1 MLTIRKASLKDYKTI
16 INVMEESAT
25 EEELRG
31 FVPPEGTSSK
41 FLEELKEALTHSNH
55 GVVIAEKQGIAL
67 GFAYYRIEDD
77 FVEIEEVD
85 VRKKNQ
91 GQGVG
96 RALVQNIESV
106 ARERG
111 LNRFVTGTSV
121 NKEGRLWRA
130 YGFWIHMGFKDTER
144 IDGTHGLTYVK
155 FVKQLRNAAD

>member
-1 MLTIRKASLKDYKTI
+1 MPIIRKASLKDYKTI
-16 INVMEESAT
+16 INIMEESAT

-55 GVVIAEKQGIAL
+55 GVVIAEKDGIAL
-67 GFAYYRIEDD
+67 GFAYYLIQDD
-77 FVEIEEVD
+77 FAEIAEVD

-96 RALVQNIESV
+96 RALVQNIERI

-111 LNRFVTGTSV
+111 LNRLITGTSI
-121 NKEGRLWRA
+121 NKEGKPWRA
-130 YGFWIHMGFKDTER
+130 YGFWVHMGFTDTGER
-144 IDGTHGLTYVK
+144 IDRSHRLRYVR
-155 FVKQLRNAAD
+155 FVKQLRT